1 MKRLAIF
8 GASGHGRVVAD
19 IAECCGWQVS
29 FFDDAE
35 PMDGATLGLPY
46 CGTFEAV
53 LERKEDF
60 EGVFVAIGNNG
71 IRMRKYHELL
81 KAGFSMP
88 SLVHP
93 SASVSRYVQL
103 AEGTVIMPGAVVN
116 AGARI
121 EFACIVNTAAS
132 VDHDCILEAGVH
144 VSPGAHLA
152 GQVSVGTCSWI
163 GIGAIVRQQ
172 ISIGSHAIIAAGAV
186 VVKDVQDA
194 TTVIGVPAIQM
205 R

>member
-19 IAECCGWQVS
+19 IAECCGWEVF

-35 PMDGATLGLPY
+35 PMDGAPLGLPY
-46 CGTFEAV
+46 CGTFETL
-53 LERKEDF
+53 LERKGDF
-60 EGVFVAIGNNG
+60 GGAFVGIGNND
-71 IRMRKYHELL
+71 IRMTKCRALL
-81 KAGFSMP
+81 EAGYFLP
-88 SLVHP
+88 SLLHP
-93 SASVSRYVQL
+93 SATVSRYAQI
-103 AEGTVIMPGAVVN
+103 AEGAVIMPGAVVN

-121 EFACIVNTAAS
+121 GFACIVNTAAS
-132 VDHDCILEAGVH
+132 VDHDCVLDAGVH
-144 VSPGAHLA
+144 ISPGAHLA
-152 GQVSVGTCSWI
+152 GQVVVGTCSWI

-172 ISIGSHAIIAAGAV
+172 ISIGSHAMIAAGAV

-194 TTVIGVPAIQM
+194 ATVIGVPATQV